1 MAFWVRYGKK
11 LIEKMIRQQFSSLD
25 PEESLA
31 GMCMNCGRRTFRD
44 DLREG
49 RCSLCRAAEKQRES
63 DQSNERVR
71 PPNSTDDLQ
80 EAYRIL
86 NCSKRDSDDHIKRR
100 YRMLV
105 KECHVDSLPK
115 GLPDYLVQ
123 AANQKFRQIQES
135 YKTIMKSR
143 NKACHTDP

>member
-1 MAFWVRYGKK
+1 MAFWVSYGKK
-11 LIEKMIRQQFSSLD
+11 LVEKMIRQRFGR
-25 PEESLA
+25 PVPNESLSI
-31 GMCMNCGRRTFRD
+31 CVNCGRRTFHD
-44 DLREG
+44 DLRDG
-49 RCSLCRAAEKQRES
+49 MCGLCWEAEKQRETGGP
-63 DQSNERVR
+63 NERVR
-71 PPNSTDDLQ
+71 PPDTTDDLQ

-86 NCSKRDSDDHIKRR
+86 QCSQSDSDDQIKRR
-100 YRMLV
+100 YRILV

-143 NKACHTDP
+143 NRASQTDL